1 MNALRVGAWWALL
14 LVLAACRTPVSPTSV
29 LSPDDPRP
37 AAWMRALEDTAKQR
51 QSLRA
56 EARFSLDAPDLRFRR
71 PERLVVARPAKLR
84 VEVQG
89 LFGQVAAV
97 LATDGQRYQWFEASK
112 RKIEEGVVDEAL
124 LWRLARIDLTPTQAV
139 SLLLGAPVPLP
150 GFSRTAAEWTGEGTM
165 VVRFSGPR
173 GGSQRFVFDAAGRP
187 TEVSAQAPD
196 GARIWEARFAGYE
209 QVDGVAFAHEVSL
222 EFPRVNAHASVR
234 FRRVELN
241 PALSAGTFVLQL
253 GDRSS

>member
-1 MNALRVGAWWALL
+1 M
-14 LVLAACRTPVSPTSV
+14 S
-29 LSPDDPRP
+29 
-37 AAWMRALEDTAKQR
+37 ALEETAKQR
-51 QSLRA
+51 RSLRA

-97 LATDGQRYQWFEASK
+97 LATDGQRYQWFEASQ
-112 RKIEEGVVDEAL
+112 RKIEEGVVDSAL

-139 SLLLGAPVPLP
+139 SLLLGAPAPLP
-150 GFSRTAAEWTGEGTM
+150 GFDQVAAELTGEGA
-165 VVRFSGPR
+165 VAVLFSGPR
-173 GGSQRFVFDAAGRP
+173 GGSQRFVFDALGRP
-187 TEVSAQAPD
+187 IEVSARAAD
-196 GARIWEARFAGYE
+196 GTRMWEARFAAYE
-209 QVDGVAFAHEVSL
+209 QVDGSAFAHEVSL
-222 EFPRVNAHASVR
+222 EFPRVNAHSSVH

-241 PALSAGTFVLQL
+241 PALSAETFVLQL